1 MLGMPAS
8 PDDPGWWEP
17 RQRPSVRPVR
27 TDDWVIAEFRR
38 NAGHVGGELAQTP
51 IVLVHH
57 IGARSGIERVTPLAY
72 QPLSG
77 GLMIV
82 GSNGGSPAD
91 PAWCHNLR
99 AHPRIDVEVGTET
112 FLACARELDD
122 AARDAIWPALV
133 EGAPVLGE
141 YQAKAT
147 RRFPVFLLTRDSE
160 AALT

>member
-1 MLGMPAS
+1 MRAS
-8 PDDPGWWEP
+8 PDDPGWSEP
-17 RQRPSVRPVR
+17 RRRPSVRPVR
-27 TDDWVIAEFRR
+27 TDDEVIAEFRR
-38 NAGHVGGELAQTP
+38 NAGHVGGELAGTP

-72 QPLSG
+72 QPLCG

-82 GSNGGSPAD
+82 GSNGAGPAD

-99 AHPRIDVEVGTET
+99 AHPRIEVEVGTEA
-112 FLACARELDD
+112 FSVCARELDD

-133 EGAPVLGE
+133 AGAPVLGE
-141 YQAKAT
+141 YQAQAS

-160 AALT
+160 VPPT